1 MNFID
6 IKEKRREHLKRKYHL
21 EGYYDESPQLIN
33 AVLSGTNFTRA
44 NSIKYYNRK
53 IEKDII
59 DIIKLIPDSLKCGT
73 DVMRC
78 RWYMTA
84 LHLACFN
91 NNISIK
97 IIKYM
102 ILHGADITQTYS
114 LMGQQI
120 DILTDLKNSGLDID
134 KYKLNE
140 ITKLFTLETCLKFK
154 LKNGPLYYYP
164 KTENFTDLN
173 IAKEYKIFLHRL
185 NINEVNKHIV
195 EKFVNK

>member
-1 MNFID
+1 
-6 IKEKRREHLKRKYHL
+6 
-21 EGYYDESPQLIN
+21 
-33 AVLSGTNFTRA
+33 
-44 NSIKYYNRK
+44 
-53 IEKDII
+53 
-59 DIIKLIPDSLKCGT
+59 
-73 DVMRC
+73 
-78 RWYMTA
+78 
-84 LHLACFN
+84 
-91 NNISIK
+91 
-97 IIKYM
+97 M